1 MLETLAVLFSITY
14 VVLAARENIW
24 CWTAAAI
31 SVALYTY
38 ICYNAKLY
46 AETSL
51 QIFYFLMAIIGY
63 LSWKGLK
70 SKNENTEIK
79 KSDIIELKI
88 KYHFFII
95 ILGVLISFVFGYIL
109 STYTDAKMPLLD
121 SFTTVFSVFATIMVV
136 KKVLENWLY
145 FIAVDI
151 ASIYLY
157 YSRDLD
163 QTAILFMIYTLIA
176 IFGYFNWIKL
186 TKNHD

>member
-1 MLETLAVLFSITY
+1 
-14 VVLAARENIW
+14 
-24 CWTAAAI
+24 
-31 SVALYTY
+31 
-38 ICYNAKLY
+38 
-46 AETSL
+46 
-51 QIFYFLMAIIGY
+51 MAIIGY
-63 LSWKGLK
+63 LSWKRLK
-70 SKNENTEIK
+70 SKNENAEIK

-88 KYHFFII
+88 KHHFFII
-95 ILGVLISFVFGYIL
+95 TLGILTSFVLGYVL

-163 QTAILFMIYTLIA
+163 QTAVLFILYTIIA
-176 IFGYFNWIKL
+176 IYGYYNWLKLIK
-186 TKNHD
+186 KSD

>member
-1 MLETLAVLFSITY
+1 MLETIAVLFSITY
-14 VVLAARENIW
+14 VVLASKENIW
-24 CWTAAAI
+24 CWVAAAI
-31 SVALYTY
+31 SVALYIY

-46 AETSL
+46 AETGL
-51 QIFYFLMAIIGY
+51 QIFYLLMAIIGY
-63 LSWKGLK
+63 LSWTK
-70 SKNENTEIK
+70 IK
-79 KSDIIELKI
+79 KSDIIELEI
-88 KYHFFII
+88 KHHFFII
-95 ILGVLISFVFGYIL
+95 ILGMLTSFVFGYIL

-121 SFTTVFSVFATIMVV
+121 SFTTVFSVFATVMVV

-163 QTAILFMIYTLIA
+163 QTAILFLIYTLIA

-186 TKNHD
+186 TKKYD